1 MIYHLRKQDSKN
13 ICNSVPSH
21 FFHVSFIHVHEN
33 TLKHEKREIP
43 LSPKFEVCNEIA

>member
-1 MIYHLRKQDSKN
+1 M
-13 ICNSVPSH
+13 CNSVPSH